1 MDLNE
6 TIALMRDKIMEQ
18 IPNATEIEKGSGYL
32 SPGQILEHMDK
43 ISPPARSCPANQDRY
58 SILKPEEKCKDRF
71 VSWHKDDQMAAK
83 LQYSP
88 TSMKHYRE
96 GLFQI

>member
-1 MDLNE
+1 MVHNTFRTCESVGSYAGGDKMDLNE
-6 TIALMRDKIMEQ
+6 TMELMRDKIMEQ

-43 ISPPARSCPANQDRY
+43 ISPPARLCPANQDRY

-71 VSWHKDDQMAAK
+71 VS
-83 LQYSP
+83 
-88 TSMKHYRE
+88 
-96 GLFQI
+96 